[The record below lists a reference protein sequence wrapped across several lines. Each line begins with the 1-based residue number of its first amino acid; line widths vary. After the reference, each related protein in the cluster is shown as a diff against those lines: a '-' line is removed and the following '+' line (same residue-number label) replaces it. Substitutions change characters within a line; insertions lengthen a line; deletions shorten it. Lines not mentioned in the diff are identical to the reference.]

1 MKGYLQNIQLR
12 KTNSGA
18 SLRKLTVVN
27 ETSNFWQPDDSPTF
41 RPKKEKDEVVLLE
54 PGTIWNLEREV
65 S

>member
-1 MKGYLQNIQLR
+1 M
-12 KTNSGA
+12 
-18 SLRKLTVVN
+18 VN

-54 PGTIWNLEREV
+54 PGMIWNLEREV